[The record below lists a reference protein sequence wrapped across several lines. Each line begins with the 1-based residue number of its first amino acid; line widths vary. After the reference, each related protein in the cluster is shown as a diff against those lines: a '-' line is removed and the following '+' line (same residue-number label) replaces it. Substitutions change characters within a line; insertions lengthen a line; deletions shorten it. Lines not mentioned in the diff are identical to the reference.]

1 LEPEIFVFLEEGF
14 KSINKPF
21 PKNING
27 HLFLKHLFFFIGDEI
42 EFLFSR
48 RKPGS
53 RPVPFYRDLF
63 DGTPLVFNVSNID
76 ALSPMQRDF
85 TVRSVNL
92 FSSFYNWSF
101 PPEAWKYEPFK
112 PKAIEN
118 IEQDYNF

>member
-76 ALSPMQRDF
+76 AYLLCRGI
-85 TVRSVNL
+85 L
-92 FSSFYNWSF
+92 LC
-101 PPEAWKYEPFK
+101 AL
-112 PKAIEN
+112 
-118 IEQDYNF
+118 